1 MKIKLLCFELTN
13 ISDEQ
18 LLRLEK
24 LDRISSLKLEL
35 ENFKWKERGLISF
48 S

>member
-1 MKIKLLCFELTN
+1 MKTKLLCFEWIN
-13 ISDEQ
+13 IFDKQ
-18 LLRLEK
+18 LIGLEK

-48 S
+48 N